1 MTVTRLGV
9 VIPPTGPW
17 SEQRGWYRWAEDVGY
32 DAAYTYDHLTHPTAP
47 GQWLSHG
54 VATLTA
60 AAAAT
65 ERIEVGTLVASA
77 TLHTP
82 VELARAAM
90 TVQDVADGRLVL
102 GLGAGSPLCAEAD
115 RGERPT
121 PREMADRF
129 ADLVA
134 GYRAVLA
141 GETAWQGEH
150 TSFAGLETLPRP
162 AGAADPFLLL
172 AGHGPRALRL
182 VVEHGDGWNTYG
194 GPGSTTFEDE
204 EFWAL
209 LGEQSSRVDALL
221 SEAGRAP
228 GSLRRSL
235 LLGFGRVQPATSPSA
250 YVAAAERAGDLGFDE
265 LVVYGPGST
274 AGMGSAPAVHEQALA
289 RLR

>member
-1 MTVTRLGV
+1 MTVARLSV

-17 SEQRGWYRWAEDVGY
+17 REQREWYRWAEDVGY

-90 TVQDVADGRLVL
+90 TVQDVAGGRLVL
-102 GLGAGSPLCAEAD
+102 GLGAGSPMCAEAD

-121 PREMADRF
+121 PRQMAGRF
-129 ADLVA
+129 ADLVV

-141 GETAWQGEH
+141 GETSWQGAH
-150 TSFAGLETLPRP
+150 TSFSGLETLPRP
-162 AGAADPFLLL
+162 AGVPDPFLLL

-194 GPGSTTFEDE
+194 GPGSTTLEAED
-204 EFWAL
+204 FWRL
-209 LGEQSSRVDALL
+209 LTEQSGRVDGLL
-221 SEAGRAP
+221 ASSGRDP

-235 LLGFGRVQPATSPSA
+235 LLGFGRVQPATSASA

-274 AGMGSAPAVHEQALA
+274 AGTGSEPAVHEQALA